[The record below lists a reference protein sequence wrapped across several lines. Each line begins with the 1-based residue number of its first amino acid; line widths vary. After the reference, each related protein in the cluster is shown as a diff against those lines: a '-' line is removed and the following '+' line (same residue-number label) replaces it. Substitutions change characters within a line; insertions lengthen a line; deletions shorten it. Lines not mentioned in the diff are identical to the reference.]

1 MSRQYGT
8 RIVAIGGGTGL
19 SVMLRGLKAYSE
31 NICAVVAVSDDGGGS
46 GMLRE
51 DLGMPPPGDVRNC
64 LKALANTEQL
74 MEELLDYRFS
84 EGCLKGQSFG
94 NLFLAALNGMSR
106 SFDEA
111 VYKMSQVLAITGRV
125 LPVSNEDIRL
135 SAVFNDG
142 TIVDGE
148 SHIAE
153 YKQGNIKRIEK
164 VFLRPDKPKAVPEV
178 IETIEKA
185 ELIIMGPG
193 SLYTSVIPNLLVDG
207 VSAAIKRSKAMKI
220 YVMNLMTQEGETE
233 DCTASEH
240 VKAVFNAAEGKVFD
254 YVIADVSRIP
264 SMVLA
269 KYVETGNCQVVLD
282 REKLA
287 ELGVELV
294 ERELAVWKNALVRH
308 DPNVLAREIMAIY
321 RELSETKVY

>member
-1 MSRQYGT
+1 MGKQYET
-8 RIVAIGGGTGL
+8 KIVAIGGGTGL

-94 NLFLAALNGMSR
+94 NLFLAALNGMSD

-142 TIVDGE
+142 SVVDGE

-164 VFLRPDKPKAVPEV
+164 VYLTPDKPKAVPEV
-178 IETIEKA
+178 IEAIEKA

-240 VKAVFNAAEGKVFD
+240 VKAIFDAAEGKVFD

-264 SMVLA
+264 AMVLA
-269 KYVETGNCQVVLD
+269 KYEETGNCQVVLD
-282 REKLA
+282 REELA

>member
-1 MSRQYGT
+1 MGKQYHT

-46 GMLRE
+46 GMLRK

-64 LKALANTEQL
+64 LKALANTEHL

-84 EGCLKGQSFG
+84 EGSLKGQSFG
-94 NLFLAALNGMSR
+94 NLFLAALNGMSK

-125 LPVSNEDIRL
+125 LPVSNEDVRL

-142 TIVDGE
+142 SVADGE
-148 SHIAE
+148 SSIA
-153 YKQGNIKRIEK
+153 KHKRGNIKRIER
-164 VFLRPDKPKAVPEV
+164 VYLTPDKPKAVPDV
-178 IETIEKA
+178 IEAIEKA
-185 ELIIMGPG
+185 ELIVMGPG

-207 VSAAIKRSKAMKI
+207 VSAAVTRSKAMKI

-233 DCTASEH
+233 DCSASDH
-240 VKAVFNAAEGKVFD
+240 VRAIFDAAGGKVFD
-254 YVIADVSRIP
+254 YVIADVSKIP

-269 KYVETGNCQVVLD
+269 KYEETGNHQVVLD
-282 REKLA
+282 REELKK
-287 ELGVELV
+287 LGVELL

-308 DPNVLAREIMAIY
+308 DPNALAREIMTVY

>member
-1 MSRQYGT
+1 MGKQHET
-8 RIVAIGGGTGL
+8 KIVAIGGGTGL

-94 NLFLAALNGMSR
+94 NLFLAALNGMSD

-142 TIVDGE
+142 SVVDGE

-164 VFLRPDKPKAVPEV
+164 VYLTPDKPKAVPEV
-178 IETIEKA
+178 IEAIEKA

-240 VKAVFNAAEGKVFD
+240 VKAIFEAAEGKVFD

-269 KYVETGNCQVVLD
+269 KYEETGNCQVVLD
-282 REKLA
+282 REELA